1 MKQFPKI
8 LVLIIMATILA
19 ACGEEV
25 QLGASPVPATSAA
38 STGSSIMPPTTGSST
53 VPASPSQL
61 ASGQPVIAAS
71 PTPVLPT
78 ASSGSSA
85 NVLAAVRNFSQNS
98 SFNYQLRQQ
107 GDLTSGPSRI
117 QFEAQGAGAW
127 QQGVWRQSLA
137 TKLGGQTSTVEH
149 FGRAGELFERVAE
162 LVVWR
167 KLPQAI
173 SGPFP
178 NPAKLGQANF
188 QAAGTETL
196 DGQVAQRFN
205 QTIPA
210 ASLVQAGQPEIL
222 GALTASELY
231 RPFAADSAATA
242 QVSFWLVGDT
252 QLVRYRVETTL
263 KSGDSSLHYIATYNY
278 RDFNATSIV
287 VKVPDD
293 LPRQ

>member
-8 LVLIIMATILA
+8 LVLIIVATLLA

-25 QLGASPVPATSAA
+25 RVGVSPTPATTTGEATTVASPSPAD
-38 STGSSIMPPTTGSST
+38 
-53 VPASPSQL
+53 PSQL
-61 ASGQPVIAAS
+61 ASIQPVIAAS
-71 PTPVLPT
+71 PTPALPT
-78 ASSGSSA
+78 ASTSSSA
-85 NVLAAVRNFSQNS
+85 NVLTAVRNFSQNS

-107 GDLTSGPSRI
+107 GDLASGTSRI

-149 FGRAGELFERVAE
+149 FGRPGELFERVAQ

-167 KLPQAI
+167 KLPQAA

-178 NPAKLGQANF
+178 DPTKFGQANF
-188 QAAGTETL
+188 QTAGTETI
-196 DGQVAQRFN
+196 DGQPAQRFN
-205 QTIPA
+205 QTLAA
-210 ASLVQAGQPEIL
+210 ASLVQVGQPEML
-222 GALTASELY
+222 GVLSASGLY
-231 RPFAADSAATA
+231 SPFAADSAATA
-242 QVSFWLVGDT
+242 QVSFWLVGQS
-252 QLVRYRVETTL
+252 QLVRYQLETTL
-263 KSGDSSLHYIATYNY
+263 KSGDNTLHYVATYDY